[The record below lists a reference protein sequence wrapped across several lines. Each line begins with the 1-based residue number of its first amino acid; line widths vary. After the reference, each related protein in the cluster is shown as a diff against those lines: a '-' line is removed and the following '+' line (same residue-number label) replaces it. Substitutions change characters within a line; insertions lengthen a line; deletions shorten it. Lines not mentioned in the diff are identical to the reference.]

1 MSPSQTH
8 KQHVTLVITHKI
20 APASEAQYE
29 AWLNK
34 IMPQASTFPG
44 HLGVNVIRP
53 SRSGDAYT
61 ILVRFDTLE
70 NLNAWHNSDL
80 RKQLVAEVS
89 PLLLQNDNTEVRP
102 GAEFWF
108 TPPNANVRPPARWK
122 QYLLTLGV
130 IYPSTH
136 LVPWFWGQFLP
147 QLKGTE
153 GGHLLNDATVVGLV
167 VFLWMPIVTRVFH
180 SWLTRSSAQ

>member
-70 NLNAWHNSDL
+70 NLNA
-80 RKQLVAEVS
+80 
-89 PLLLQNDNTEVRP
+89 
-102 GAEFWF
+102 
-108 TPPNANVRPPARWK
+108 
-122 QYLLTLGV
+122 
-130 IYPSTH
+130 
-136 LVPWFWGQFLP
+136 
-147 QLKGTE
+147 
-153 GGHLLNDATVVGLV
+153 
-167 VFLWMPIVTRVFH
+167 
-180 SWLTRSSAQ
+180 

>member
-20 APASEAQYE
+20 ASSAEAQYE

-53 SRSGDAYT
+53 SRSGDPYT

-89 PLLLQNDNTEVRP
+89 PLLLQSDNTEVRP
-102 GAEFWF
+102 AVEFWF
-108 TPPNANVRPPARWK
+108 MPPDNHVRPPARCK
-122 QYLLTLGV
+122 QHMLT
-130 IYPSTH
+130 P
-136 LVPWFWGQFLP
+136 
-147 QLKGTE
+147 
-153 GGHLLNDATVVGLV
+153 VGRYAS
-167 VFLWMPIVTRVFH
+167 PH
-180 SWLTRSSAQ
+180 SAPCL